1 MRPITAVFLPGA
13 LVLGLAGCA
22 TSGGE
27 AGPSAARG
35 QLLAEAQCGTC
46 HAVTGEARPGQAP
59 SFMSLAA
66 RYRAH
71 SLRARLTEIDE
82 TGHFNMP
89 PLKMGDA
96 DVEDI
101 AAWLD
106 SLPLP

>member
-1 MRPITAVFLPGA
+1 MRLIVATVLPGA
-13 LVLGLAGCA
+13 LAFVLAGCA
-22 TSGGE
+22 TTGGE
-27 AGPSAARG
+27 DGPSAARG
-35 QLLAEAQCGTC
+35 RLLDEAQCGTC
-46 HAVTGEARPGQAP
+46 HAVTGEAQPGQAP
-59 SFMSLAA
+59 SFSNLAA

>member
-1 MRPITAVFLPGA
+1 MRPTVLAFLPCA
-13 LVLGLAGCA
+13 AILLVAGCA
-22 TSGGE
+22 STPAGD
-27 AGPSAARG
+27 GPSAARG
-35 QLLAEAQCGTC
+35 RLTAEARCGTC
-46 HAVTGEARPGQAP
+46 HAVTGEAQPGQAP
-59 SFMSLAA
+59 SFTSLAA

-71 SLRARLTEIDE
+71 SLRIRLTEIDE

>member
-1 MRPITAVFLPGA
+1 MRPNVLVPLPLAAV
-13 LVLGLAGCA
+13 LVLAACA
-22 TSGGE
+22 S
-27 AGPSAARG
+27 APAADGPSAARG
-35 QLLAEAQCGTC
+35 RLTAEARCGTC
-46 HAVTGEARPGQAP
+46 HSVSGEAEPGKPP
-59 SFMSLAA
+59 SFSALAA

-89 PLKMGDA
+89 PLRMGDA

>member
-1 MRPITAVFLPGA
+1 MRLIATLVLPGA
-13 LVLGLAGCA
+13 LVLALAGCA
-22 TSGGE
+22 TPGGE
-27 AGPSAARG
+27 DGPSAARG
-35 QLLAEAQCGTC
+35 QLLAQAKCGTC
-46 HAVTGEARPGQAP
+46 HAVTGEAQPGQAP
-59 SFMSLAA
+59 SFTNLAA
-66 RYRAH
+66 RYRSH
-71 SLRARLTEIDE
+71 SLRSRLTEIDE